1 MKTPMT
7 LGQFIAFIV
16 FVIPTSLFWAYNTH
30 GRLTKIEGKVDVNE
44 SNVIELKEEIKPL
57 LIEMD
62 KKLHSIELELK
73 DKKDRE

>member
-30 GRLTKIEGKVDVNE
+30 GRVTVTESKTEINE
-44 SNVIELKEEIKPL
+44 RDIKELKVEIKPL
-57 LIEMD
+57 LEKID
-62 KKLHSIELELK
+62 KRLRNIELQLV
-73 DKKDRE
+73 DKQDR